1 MAKNQSQEAIWSQ
14 RYRDAGD
21 DYLFGTTPALFLARR
36 EALFS
41 PQTSAFLVADGE
53 GRNSVWLAERGLEIT
68 AIDVA
73 AIAVQKAR
81 SLAAS
86 RGVTISVSVG
96 DISVLEWP
104 PIEMHGR
111 FDWVVG
117 IFIQF
122 VGGAERI
129 KQFAAIKQMTRPS
142 GRVLLHGYTPKQ
154 LDYKTGGPTL
164 LENLYTKEML
174 LEEFSGWK
182 IEELV
187 EYEEDI
193 AEGTRHNGRSALIGM
208 IARKP

>member
-1 MAKNQSQEAIWSQ
+1 ME
-14 RYRDAGD
+14 
-21 DYLFGTTPALFLARR
+21 
-36 EALFS
+36 
-41 PQTSAFLVADGE
+41 V
-53 GRNSVWLAERGLEIT
+53 T

-86 RGVTISVSVG
+86 RGVNISASVG
-96 DISVLEWP
+96 DISVPEWP
-104 PIEMHGR
+104 PVEMRGR
-111 FDWVVG
+111 FDWVLGV
-117 IFIQF
+117 FIQF

-129 KQFAAIKQMTRPS
+129 KQFDAIRQMTRPS

-154 LDYKTGGPTL
+154 LDYKTGGPSL

-187 EYEEDI
+187 EYEEDL
-193 AEGTRHNGRSALIGM
+193 AEGIRHNGRSALIGM